1 MGIKAMH
8 KEDLSDLIGKCHPYI
23 KDVVECYGSQGA
35 LISICPKCSFI
46 LSLHV
51 PKGMTCSGPS
61 LSSGMFCQHKKEIEE
76 VRSKKDA
83 LFSS

>member
-8 KEDLSDLIGKCHPYI
+8 KEDLSDLVGRSHPYI
-23 KDVVECYGSQGA
+23 KDVVAHYGSQGA
-35 LISICPKCSFI
+35 LIYICPKCSFI

-61 LSSGMFCQHKKEIEE
+61 LSSPMFCQHKKETKE
-76 VRSKKDA
+76 VRSKKEA